1 MDVQVPRD
9 HKGNHYSL
17 KWESLY
23 LFAPHVSTHNM
34 AFNWIKSMKSRFSF
48 KLSANVLKYH
58 TGVNLI
64 SVQLLFFSGLVKS
77 SKASEGKKEV
87 S

>member
-9 HKGNHYSL
+9 HKGNYYSL

-23 LFAPHVSTHNM
+23 IFTPVWQHIM
-34 AFNWIKSMKSRFSF
+34 AFNWIKSMRSGFSF

-64 SVQLLFFSGLVKS
+64 SVQLFFYGLVEQGKRG
-77 SKASEGKKEV
+77 GKKEV